1 LVTTFFPFFHFCEV
15 LVDLNDPP
23 PVGPL
28 NEELLND
35 VMPPPPPL
43 PPLQQICHSVAQYN
57 N

>member
-35 VMPPPPPL
+35 VMPPPPL